1 MANYNVAVH
10 TESAKNMAALL
21 ALIETKLDAIDDGKT
36 IRYLETYKDANQGG
50 YSYALVI
57 DA

>member
-10 TESAKNMAALL
+10 TESAKDMASLL
-21 ALIETKLDAIDDGKT
+21 ALIETKLDAIDNTKT
-36 IRYLETYKDANQGG
+36 IRHLTTYKDPINGG